1 MANSFVVSSLP
12 DYVEQ
17 NRPLLRSTSVI
28 GARTAQLFTRQSGV
42 KGSAAINLLNTAI
55 TFGNGA
61 ACGWNEAG
69 ATTLTQRTIVTGQV
83 KVNMAICEKTLIGK
97 WAEKEVEII
106 ADPKALP
113 FEEDVTASIV
123 EGIQEALEN
132 ALWQGDTTSSTDNLK
147 YFDGMVKILSNAS
160 GVISETIA
168 SGSSYIDAV
177 RQVLMAI
184 PGKAI
189 KDDTVIFCA
198 PSFLRGYEQALV
210 AANLYHFEPGRDMDD
225 ITIPGSKVKLVA
237 VAGLE
242 GTKKL
247 VGGRLSNFF
256 YGYDVEDAP
265 ESFDLWYSKDNRE
278 FRLAVEFNAGV
289 QVAFPDE
296 VVLGAYTTLGSVS
309 GQAEQ
314 LAAIAENTG
323 TIATK
328 AGAIATNTEGV
339 GTAAGK
345 LAGAVNNSNQIE
357 THPNTSQG

>member
-42 KGSAAINLLNTAI
+42 KGSAAINLLNSSI
-55 TFGNGA
+55 TFGSGA
-61 ACGWNEAG
+61 TCGWNATG
-69 ATTLTQRTIVTGQV
+69 AETLTQRTIVTGQV
-83 KVNMAICEKTLIGK
+83 KVNMDICEKTLIGK
-97 WAEKEVEII
+97 WAEKQVEII

-113 FEEDVTASIV
+113 FEDEVLAGIV
-123 EGIQEALEN
+123 EGVQQELEK
-132 ALWQGDTTSSTDNLK
+132 ALWQGDTTSQTANLK
-147 YFDGMVKILSNAS
+147 QFDGMLKILNNDSS
-160 GVISETIA
+160 VIDETIA
-168 SGSSYIDAV
+168 SGTSYIAAV

-210 AANLYHFEPGRDMDD
+210 AANLYHFEPGRDYDD

-237 VAGLE
+237 VNGLE
-242 GTKKL
+242 SQGKL

-265 ESFDLWYSKDNRE
+265 SAFDLWYSKDNRE
-278 FRLAVEFNAGV
+278 FRLAIEFNAGV

-296 VVLGAYTTLGSVS
+296 VVLGAYTTLGSIS
-309 GQAEQ
+309 GQNEQ
-314 LAAIAENTG
+314 LASIASSASTA
-323 TIATK
+323 ATK
-328 AGAIATNTEGV
+328 LTSMD
-339 GTAAGK
+339 TAATK
-345 LAGAVNNSNQIE
+345 LASAVNASNQVE
-357 THPNTSQG
+357 THQNS